1 MLKNLRNK
9 LNEKKNKKG
18 FTLIEL
24 IIVIAII
31 AILAALLLPK
41 LGSVK
46 ENSNKTSDI
55 ANAKKIAEATLSLY
69 AEDKLTSLPAGTTA
83 EGNATL
89 KAYLQNATL
98 KTKAKSVTAA
108 KGSDFGVQLSSDG
121 VVTVTAGTGAGA
133 KVLYPV
139 ADSEY
144 DAK

>member
-41 LGSVK
+41 IGAVK

-55 ANAKKIAEATLSLY
+55 ANGKKVAESVLALSADDQLTPNDSTWVTLGASG
-69 AEDKLTSLPAGTTA
+69 DGTKVS
-83 EGNATL
+83 N
-89 KAYLQNATL
+89 YLQSTPKGKSSGVKGDEFTYLL
-98 KTKAKSVTAA
+98 KEDGT
-108 KGSDFGVQLSSDG
+108 VQ
-121 VVTVTAGTGAGA
+121 VKIGA
-133 KVLYPV
+133 KEVYPTP
-139 ADSEY
+139 DTPTFG
-144 DAK
+144 AK

>member
-41 LGSVK
+41 LGAVK

-55 ANAKKIAEATLSLY
+55 ANGKKVAEAILALS
-69 AEDKLTSLPAGTTA
+69 AEDKFAMGTDGTVSSS
-83 EGNATL
+83 ESVG
-89 KAYLQNATL
+89 KYLQSIPTG
-98 KTKAKSVTAA
+98 KTSVVKGQSFYYDTDADGTVKVFMDSA
-108 KGSDFGVQLSSDG
+108 KGKQVYPSPAADFNH
-121 VVTVTAGTGAGA
+121 
-133 KVLYPV
+133 K
-139 ADSEY
+139 
-144 DAK
+144 

>member
-41 LGSVK
+41 LGQVK

-55 ANAKKIAEATLSLY
+55 ANGKKIAEATLSLY
-69 AEDKLTSLPAGTTA
+69 ADDKFSADFTDAEIKQGATGDAGLIVDYIQSIPTGKSKA
-83 EGNATL
+83 SKKENFKVTL
-89 KAYLQNATL
+89 KN
-98 KTKAKSVTAA
+98 
-108 KGSDFGVQLSSDG
+108 G
-121 VVTVTAGTGAGA
+121 VVTVKVGGKEVYPNPASPDFSA
-133 KVLYPV
+133 K
-139 ADSEY
+139 
-144 DAK
+144 